1 MIKIYIFADSYK
13 HFEEPIK
20 EYVKRLWKNI
30 SIIKLKP
37 SKNTNNSLVVKEET
51 SIIKNKLSSEKWFK
65 IILNPIWKSYNTTDF
80 SNLIEN
86 KKVVY
91 PNIIFIIWW
100 AFWFNY
106 DELNWFTDL
115 CLSIWWFTMPHGL
128 ALLIILEQIYRSDMI
143 KKGSDYNK

>member
-20 EYVKRLWKNI
+20 EYEKRLWKNI

-37 SKNTNNSLVVKEET
+37 SKNTNDSLVIKEET
-51 SIIKNKLSSEKWFK
+51 SIIKSKLSSEKWFK
-65 IILNPIWKSYNTTDF
+65 IVLNPIWKLYSTNNFFD
-80 SNLIEN
+80 LIES
-86 KKVVY
+86 KKMGFS
-91 PNIIFIIWW
+91 NIIFVIWW

-106 DELNWFTDL
+106 GELNWFIDL
-115 CLSIWWFTMPHGL
+115 YLSIWWFTMPHSL
-128 ALLIILEQIYRSDMI
+128 ALLIILEQIYRLDMI